1 MTAAAT
7 TGPKSDPRPPSSTPA
22 ISCAPEIEASFSNL
36 RVQRR
41 RFSKR
46 IFAAEAE
53 IFSAGE
59 VFDRDGLERDLGTE
73 AKQHLRRRRGAKQEG
88 KCVGCVEAGLSPRF
102 HGAKPRHHTNTGSLV
117 LLFNFFQASGFA
129 L

>member
-1 MTAAAT
+1 MTAPAT
-7 TGPKSDPRPPSSTPA
+7 TGPKSDPRPTSSTPA
-22 ISCAPEIEASFSNL
+22 INCAPDTQASFSNL

-73 AKQHLRRRRGAKQEG
+73 AKQHLRRRRGPKQEWN
-88 KCVGCVEAGLSPRF
+88 VTICVEAGLRP
-102 HGAKPRHHTNTGSLV
+102 A
-117 LLFNFFQASGFA
+117 
-129 L
+129 

>member
-7 TGPKSDPRPPSSTPA
+7 TGPKSDPRPTSSTPA
-22 ISCAPEIEASFSNL
+22 ISCAPETQASFSNL

-46 IFAAEAE
+46 SFAAEAE

-59 VFDRDGLERDLGTE
+59 VFDRGGLERDLGTE
-73 AKQHLRRRRGAKQEG
+73 AKQHLRRRRGPKQEWNVTIVR
-88 KCVGCVEAGLSPRF
+88 KR
-102 HGAKPRHHTNTGSLV
+102 
-117 LLFNFFQASGFA
+117 GFA
-129 L
+129 PLRRDKAPSPHKYRELSVAVRLLSGERL